1 MLILQHL
8 VKLLE
13 IVLQLVNISLK
24 ITPELDIEILAL
36 QCHQLWRNEIVGKVY
51 IFSSFTIIKFFRGET
66 GEAKIWSN
74 KNLFILLGL
83 KEMIYFLQ
91 GVK

>member
-1 MLILQHL
+1 
-8 VKLLE
+8 
-13 IVLQLVNISLK
+13 
-24 ITPELDIEILAL
+24 LDIEIPAH

-51 IFSSFTIIKFFRGET
+51 IFSPFTIIKFFRGEID
-66 GEAKIWSN
+66 EAKMWSN
-74 KNLFILLGL
+74 KDLLLLLGL